1 MTIAGQHSILR
12 PVTSDSVQSA
22 LAEALRG
29 GPPIAPLP
37 DSAVE
42 RNNLL
47 AALKPDKPVVEP
59 DAAVVVGTSGSTG
72 RPKAAVLSA
81 MAIRAAVAAAHDR
94 LGGSGDWALAT
105 PPYYVAGLMVLARA
119 ILANKVVHQ
128 VGSDLSGLPA
138 TVPAMRGR
146 RYLAVVPAQ
155 LARALT
161 QPQTI
166 KALAALDAVLVG
178 GSAVDESLR
187 RRAEQNKITVVASY
201 GMTETCGGCVYDG
214 RPLDGV
220 TIDLEPETDRIL
232 ITSAMAFSGYR
243 LRPDL
248 TNQALR
254 GSTVLTQDRGEWTA
268 GRLRVKGRLDDEV
281 TSGGINVD
289 LAELERVCGSWPG
302 LSGADLAIVAVPDAH
317 WGSTIVAVT
326 DGHGSLQDLRRF
338 LSQTLPGHA
347 VPRQL
352 IHLDRMPRTGSGK
365 IDRPQIADRVASQ
378 VSAGSPR

>member
-1 MTIAGQHSILR
+1 VTIAGQHSILR
-12 PVTSDSVQSA
+12 PVTSDSVRSA

-81 MAIRAAVAAAHDR
+81 TAIRAAVAAAHDR
-94 LGGSGDWALAT
+94 LGGPGDWALAT

-128 VGSDLSGLPA
+128 VRSDLSGLPA

-161 QPQTI
+161 QPQTT

-178 GSAVDESLR
+178 GSAVDDSLR

-214 RPLDGV
+214 RPLDEV
-220 TIDLEPETDRIL
+220 TIDLEPGTNRIL
-232 ITSAMAFSGYR
+232 ITSAMAFSSYR
-243 LRPDL
+243 LRRDL
-248 TNQALR
+248 TDQALR

-289 LAELERVCGSWPG
+289 LAELERVCRSWPG
-302 LSGADLAIVAVPDAH
+302 LSGADLAIVAVPNPH

-338 LSQTLPGHA
+338 LFQTLPGHA
-347 VPRQL
+347 APRQL
-352 IHLDRMPRTGSGK
+352 IHLDRLPRTGSGK
-365 IDRPQIADRVASQ
+365 IDRPEIADRVASQ